1 MKSWAQKTFR
11 KLTLEQKLGQ
21 LMVSYMDD
29 EGDIR
34 ELARKGAIGG
44 LYSVGSRTVRG
55 AAQWIRDLQKESE
68 IPLLI
73 CSDFEY
79 GNTFE
84 GGTGLPSSLAIG
96 ATGEPELAREAGR
109 MTAREV
115 KAMGFRFIGSPV
127 CDINTNPLNLII
139 NIRSYG
145 ETRERVSEMAVAYM
159 EGVQG
164 EGVCACLKHFPGHGD
179 TEEDSHRMLPR
190 LSYDRERMEEVEL
203 APFAAG
209 IAAGV
214 KCVMTSHIII
224 EALDPEHPATMSRPV
239 LHGLLRERMGFRGI
253 IISDAMAMH
262 AIAHN
267 YKFDE
272 AVGLAIQAGC
282 DAIIP
287 SETMRTFE
295 ALEKAYRDG
304 VISEARIDESVMRI
318 LATKEELDLVGTFPD
333 PEEAE
338 RVAHA
343 PEHEALARRIAA
355 ASIALLADPDHLL
368 PVTAERAGRTGVI
381 FVSNYEN
388 EGIDEDKR
396 RNLEFAL
403 RGRLPIGGVFF
414 ATPTSIPQFDTD
426 RFDTLLVAL
435 FIQLKAYNPYS
446 GNLPDAPKTFLEGI
460 HRKAQNVFLLSFG
473 SPYPLAEIS
482 GLRGGLCAFSDS
494 SVSIEAAVE
503 VLTGE
508 ISAKG
513 EIPPSLK
520 R

>member
-1 MKSWAQKTFR
+1 
-11 KLTLEQKLGQ
+11 
-21 LMVSYMDD
+21 MVSYMDD

-34 ELARKGAIGG
+34 ELARKGALGG
-44 LYSVGSRTVRG
+44 LYSVGSTTVRG
-55 AAQWIRDLQKESE
+55 AAEWIRDLQKESQ

-84 GGTGLPSSLAIG
+84 GGTDLPSSLAIG
-96 ATGEPELAREAGR
+96 ATGDPELAREAGR

-115 KAMGFRFIGSPV
+115 KAMGFRFMGSPV
-127 CDINTNPLNLII
+127 CDINTNPLNPII

-145 ETRERVSEMAVAYM
+145 ETKERVSEMAVAYM

-190 LSYDRERMEEVEL
+190 LSHDRERMEDVEL

-224 EALDPEHPATMSRPV
+224 EALDSEHPATMSRPV

-267 YKFDE
+267 YAFDE
-272 AVGLAIQAGC
+272 AAGLAIQAGC

-287 SETMRTFE
+287 SESMRTFDS
-295 ALEKAYRDG
+295 LKKAYRDG
-304 VISEARIDESVMRI
+304 VISQTRIDESVMRI
-318 LATKEELDLVGTFPD
+318 LAAKEELGLVGTLPD
-333 PEEAE
+333 PAEAE
-338 RVAHA
+338 QVVAD
-343 PEHEALARRIAA
+343 PEHAALARRIAA
-355 ASIALLADPDHLL
+355 ASIAPLADSDHLL
-368 PVTAERAGRTGVI
+368 PLTTDRAGRTGVI
-381 FVSNYEN
+381 IVSNYEI
-388 EGIDEDKR
+388 ERVDKDEWRGFED
-396 RNLEFAL
+396 AL
-403 RGRLPIGGVFF
+403 RDRLPISEVYY
-414 ATPTSIPQFDTD
+414 ATPTSIPQVDTD
-426 RFDTLLVAL
+426 RFDTLLVGL

-446 GNLPDAPKTFLEGI
+446 GSLPDAPRTLIEGLF
-460 HRKAQNVFLLSFG
+460 RKAQNVFLLSFG
-473 SPYPLAEIS
+473 SPYPIAQIS

-494 SVSIEAAVE
+494 RVSIEAAVG

-508 ISAKG
+508 IPAKG